1 MRIIEDKKPVRIVNR
16 DKPITLTYEELGLTP
31 INSFDYET
39 YEKVNLILIIGLVS
53 LLWNQI
59 L

>member
-31 INSFDYET
+31 INLFDYEN
-39 YEKVNLILIIGLVS
+39 YEKVFFTLIIGLVS
-53 LLWNQI
+53 LLWDKI